1 MRSSSS
7 SCIAVTASMRDA
19 ISCARVFS
27 FFNSFAHFALRAG
40 NGPRGG
46 FVRKGQSD
54 CAKRANRFALFVRCY
69 LIKSQ
74 GLRAGASACT
84 GKIQIKNLFS
94 SLCLFVVAV
103 VGDPGISHMSVLFY
117 LTQQPQG
124 FVLHRRPLKLQR
136 LQPSSY
142 LFSSVKLQ
150 RLQPSSC
157 LFSSA
162 SRVPA
167 LIPRLCVSSLSI
179 INRGETN

>member
-1 MRSSSS
+1 
-7 SCIAVTASMRDA
+7 
-19 ISCARVFS
+19 
-27 FFNSFAHFALRAG
+27 
-40 NGPRGG
+40 
-46 FVRKGQSD
+46 VRKGQSD

-136 LQPSSY
+136 LQPSS
-142 LFSSVKLQ
+142 
-150 RLQPSSC
+150 C

-167 LIPRLCVSSLSI
+167 LFPRLCAYSLSI